1 MYAIG
6 SPGTVY
12 QYTLSSAFDIST
24 ASYASKSLDTTSQ
37 TSDSTSLAITTDG
50 TSLYVVSSGSDQV
63 FKYTLSTAFDLAT
76 ASYSGFSFTTT
87 TQDNFPYGVA
97 VKTDETQLYVTGSQN
112 DSVYQYS
119 LSTSLT
125 TGLTYYVQND
135 GNLST
140 TSSSVTAGKAISA
153 TQLILNG
160 AS

>member
-1 MYAIG
+1 MEL
-6 SPGTVY
+6 VY
-12 QYTLSSAFDIST
+12 
-24 ASYASKSLDTTSQ
+24 
-37 TSDSTSLAITTDG
+37 
-50 TSLYVVSSGSDQV
+50 YVVSSGSDQV

-125 TGLTYYVQND
+125 TGLTYYVP
-135 GNLST
+135 
-140 TSSSVTAGKAISA
+140 K
-153 TQLILNG
+153 
-160 AS
+160 